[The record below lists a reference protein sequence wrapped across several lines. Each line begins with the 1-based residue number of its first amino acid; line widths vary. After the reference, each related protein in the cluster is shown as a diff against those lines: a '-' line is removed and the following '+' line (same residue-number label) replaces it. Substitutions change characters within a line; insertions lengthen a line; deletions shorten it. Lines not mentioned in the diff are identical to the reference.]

1 MQHPRSNATRYRMR
15 KSSGLAG
22 PQAELNSRVRLQ
34 ATLPY
39 IYLQWVSEEQHLQL
53 YPPSLAM
60 PPPLVPLDVFL

>member
-22 PQAELNSRVRLQ
+22 PQAELKSRVRLQ

-39 IYLQWVSEEQHLQL
+39 ISSGSQRSNIFSYILLH
-53 YPPSLAM
+53 
-60 PPPLVPLDVFL
+60 